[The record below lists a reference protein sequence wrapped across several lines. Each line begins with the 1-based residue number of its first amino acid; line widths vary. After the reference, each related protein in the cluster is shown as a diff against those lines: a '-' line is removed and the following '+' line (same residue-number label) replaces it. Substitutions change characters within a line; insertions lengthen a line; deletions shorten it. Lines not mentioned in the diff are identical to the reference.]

1 MDKMRGEAMIISGKL
16 GKNEKKVE
24 EGKSLM
30 GKWGEFDAEKVSYAC
45 ISFCIFLYMYRRYPV
60 GFKLLTLLL

>member
-1 MDKMRGEAMIISGKL
+1 MTASRKHRASTGSAPTNKVGFMDRMKGEAMIISGKL

-30 GKWGEFDAEKVSYAC
+30 GK
-45 ISFCIFLYMYRRYPV
+45 
-60 GFKLLTLLL
+60 

>member
-30 GKWGEFDAEKVSYAC
+30 GK
-45 ISFCIFLYMYRRYPV
+45 
-60 GFKLLTLLL
+60 